1 MAVNSWLFLV
11 AERQLQRL
19 KQRVRQII
27 QHVMAFLGKAG
38 ELSGQDAAD
47 SLMALA
53 YLREISTEELLQ
65 LFLEKRLDWVK
76 ALQNEAGK

>member
-1 MAVNSWLFLV
+1 M